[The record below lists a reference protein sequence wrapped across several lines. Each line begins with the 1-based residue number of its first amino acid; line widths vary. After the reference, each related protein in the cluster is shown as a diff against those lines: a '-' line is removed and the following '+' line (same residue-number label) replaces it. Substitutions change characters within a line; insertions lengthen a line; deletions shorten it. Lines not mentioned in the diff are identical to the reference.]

1 MTKTFAE
8 NAARHDVKSG
18 EPGNDAAY
26 FIGGADA
33 E

>member
-8 NAARHDVKSG
+8 KAARHDVKSG
-18 EPGNDAAY
+18 EPVDDASY

-33 E
+33 K